1 MSALIKIRR
10 LFLNWKK
17 KEDGSTAMEFSI
29 LVVPY
34 VMIVMGI
41 IELSLMY
48 TSASLLEG
56 ATSSAARL
64 IRTGQLQQGEGDP
77 ETQFR
82 DALCE
87 YATVLVDCNE
97 MLIEVIPMNS
107 YADFSGP
114 SFDEN
119 GNFVPQ
125 GFDAGG
131 SNQKVLIRVAFEY
144 SMMTPMI
151 GPIMNG
157 PDGGTLFISTI
168 VMQSEPYEFQ
178 GS

>member
-1 MSALIKIRR
+1 MSVLTKIRR
-10 LFLNWKK
+10 TFLCWKK
-17 KEDGSTAMEFSI
+17 KEDGSSAMEFSI

-34 VMIVMGI
+34 IMIVMGI

-64 IRTGQLQQGEGDP
+64 IRTGQIQQGAGDP
-77 ETQFR
+77 ETVFR
-82 DALCE
+82 DALCD

-97 MLIEVIPMNS
+97 MMIEVIPMDS
-107 YADFSGP
+107 YTDFAGP
-114 SFDEN
+114 TFDVD

-131 SNQKVLIRVAFEY
+131 SNQRVLIRVAFEY